1 MTTNAV
7 QTDVSTVSIF
17 GKPTIFLGY
26 HLIDFIAEKVTT
38 TLPSSAYVLITDTH
52 LAPLYLP
59 AFEQAF
65 KTAIG
70 RLPDGQQPRWL
81 SKTISPGE
89 QSKNRETKAMLED
102 WLLSERCTRD
112 TVIIALGGGVVGDLV
127 GFVASTYMRGVKVI
141 QVSTSLLGMV
151 DSSIGGK
158 VGFLLLVKF
167 CSCCTPCNAH
177 D

>member
-1 MTTNAV
+1 MLT

-59 AFEQAF
+59 SFECAFAA
-65 KTAIG
+65 AIE
-70 RLPDGQQPRWL
+70 RLPEGSRPRWL

-158 VGFLLLVKF
+158 VTFNISIELPLLSTGCV
-167 CSCCTPCNAH
+167 
-177 D
+177 

>member
-1 MTTNAV
+1 MTAPV

-26 HLIDFIAEKVTT
+26 HLIDFIADKITT

-59 AFEQAF
+59 AFQLAF
-65 KTAIG
+65 ATAID
-70 RLPDGQQPRWL
+70 RLPADQQKPRWL
-81 SKTISPGE
+81 TKTISPGE
-89 QSKNRETKAMLED
+89 QSKNRKTKAMLED

-127 GFVASTYMRGVKVI
+127 GFVSSTYMRGVKVI

-158 VGFLLLVKF
+158 V
-167 CSCCTPCNAH
+167 CSHPLSPSMP
-177 D
+177 